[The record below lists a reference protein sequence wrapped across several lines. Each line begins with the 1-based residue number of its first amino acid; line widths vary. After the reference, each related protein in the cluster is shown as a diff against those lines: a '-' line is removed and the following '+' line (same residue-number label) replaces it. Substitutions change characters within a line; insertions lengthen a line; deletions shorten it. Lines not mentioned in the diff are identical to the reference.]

1 MSRLLLK
8 LALASLFLISFTS
21 FVSSAENKQNVY
33 TVIVGVSKYKDAQ
46 IKEKPKAEADAIALF
61 KLLADKN
68 ILGLTKDNGK
78 LLLGEP
84 SKAKDLSDYTSE
96 ATRENV
102 IAALKWVSSKATPDD
117 MVIFGFFGQGGPM
130 GDSGDRRCYFT
141 SDSTFL
147 GRDKNA
153 LASSDLA
160 DTLKTLKAG
169 KFCSFVD
176 INFKGFQAG
185 QGKAVAEASLGANP
199 YQEFLGEDASE
210 DHLPLPGRVVFLA
223 TNGLYPSVEA
233 DDHGVFAKA
242 VIEGLSGEADK
253 EGYEPDGMV
262 TVDELAEFLD
272 KKMTDLTK
280 QYGKTKEEKNQPHWV
295 LGGRTNHFVLT
306 HNPKEFAKAK
316 DRLEKFEKIVASK
329 KIPEELKSE
338 GLLLL
343 SKMPKLEAQRN
354 LRREYQNLV
363 DGKVDGPGFEAKRNE
378 ILEQTKLS
386 KDKADAFAKKV
397 QQAIEVIRKGYVK
410 DVNPGEMTA
419 WAIKGLY
426 RRIEEKIPDGL
437 SAKIKNPKDLRE
449 PDIVK
454 VLSEARLHLGKREDL
469 ENGKDVDITLQRMLG
484 NLDPYTTYIDGET
497 KANFDRDVQ
506 GNFTGIGV
514 QIRKDAVSEMLLVV
528 TPIKNSPAYKAGVMA
543 GDIISTVIREVDSE
557 GKPLPKPEV
566 ISTKGMQLSDA
577 VKKILG
583 KPNTKVKIVVQ
594 REGVEKPIEFE
605 ISRGRVEVETVLGF
619 KRKDNDDW
627 DFMIDPTSKI
637 GYARVTSFSRNTAR
651 DLLKVMREL
660 VSKGIKGFVLDL
672 RFNPGGL
679 LDSAVDISDLFIGD
693 GLIVSIRP
701 RQGREQ
707 KHTGV
712 LDGSLLDF
720 PMACLVN
727 GGSASGSEIVSA
739 AVQDHHR
746 AIIIGERSY
755 GKGSVQNIQA
765 FGDGELKLTIASFWR
780 PSGKNLNKSSTGG
793 KDEDEWGVK
802 PDIEIKLSRKERD
815 DLMDHQRD
823 IEVIQRKDKP
833 SPPASKDFKDRQ
845 LDEALKYIKGLIST
859 VSNEPATK
867 KAS

>member
-338 GLLLL
+338 GVLLL

-780 PSGKNLNKSSTGG
+780 TSGKNLNKSSTGG